1 MTSAEFDVFAEFAA
15 PAAKPPADRIPTHDK
30 NGCYDNLPSVPGFG
44 VGPWPR
50 VSDMDIF
57 SDDKYLN
64 LWKQRQ
70 VVRAIELNIRE
81 RQVDPSVE
89 DLLKPM
95 KGSRFDAATS
105 YGKRKINGIV
115 DACHEFIGSNKGSDL
130 GTKFHEFAERLDGGE
145 SPKDFDLTPDLRK
158 MLKAYWGIRNYFRI
172 KPIPGYLERTVF
184 IPELEACGTFD
195 HLDTDGDVRL
205 PVIGDTKTQSTMAF
219 SHISIPQ
226 QLGSYAHAAYILD
239 RVTWTWE
246 PMPEVD
252 QEMAVVL
259 WCPADE
265 PGRASVQD
273 IDIVA
278 GWEYALAARKVI
290 ADWRMNTDTI
300 KQRVAR

>member
-1 MTSAEFDVFAEFAA
+1 MSTDVFAEFEA
-15 PAAKPPADRIPTHDK
+15 PEAEPPADRIPTHDK

-44 VGPWPR
+44 TGPWIR
-50 VSDMDIF
+50 VSDLDYF

-70 VVRAIELNIRE
+70 VVRAIEENLRL
-81 RQVDPSVE
+81 RALDPEVP

-95 KGSRFDAATS
+95 RGSRFNALTS
-105 YGKRKINGIV
+105 HGKKKINEIV

-145 SPKDFDLTPDLRK
+145 SPKNFDLTPELRS
-158 MLKAYWGIRNYFRI
+158 MLKAYWGIRDYFKI
-172 KPIPGYLERTVF
+172 KPVPGYLERTVF

-195 HLDTDGDVRL
+195 HLDYDGDSPV
-205 PVIGDTKTQSTMAF
+205 PVIGDTKTQSTMGF

-226 QLGSYAHAAYILD
+226 QLACYAHAKWVLD
-239 RVTWTWE
+239 RKTWSWE

-252 QEMAVVL
+252 QEKAVVL

-273 IDIVA
+273 IDIVE
-278 GWEYALAARKVI
+278 GWKYALASRDVR
-290 ADWRMNTDTI
+290 DWRLNVDTI
-300 KQRVAR
+300 RQRVSR